1 VTAVSSTA
9 DKICTKPASVQPAA
23 TGEIPGN
30 LNRTPVSDGYMPH
43 KYIPTFAIEKF
54 ACSLV
59 AFRSSCAWKEWLL
72 PSIWTFSISALSGL
86 LVSAQFWYI
95 LAVYS
100 VDIQFVV
107 VQIYSQSVD

>member
-1 VTAVSSTA
+1 MTAVSSTA

-54 ACSLV
+54 GSRLLSGRFSLILCVERV
-59 AFRSSCAWKEWLL
+59 A
-72 PSIWTFSISALSGL
+72 SALHLDIFHKRALGPFGFCAVLVHSGCVL
-86 LVSAQFWYI
+86 G
-95 LAVYS
+95 
-100 VDIQFVV
+100 
-107 VQIYSQSVD
+107 